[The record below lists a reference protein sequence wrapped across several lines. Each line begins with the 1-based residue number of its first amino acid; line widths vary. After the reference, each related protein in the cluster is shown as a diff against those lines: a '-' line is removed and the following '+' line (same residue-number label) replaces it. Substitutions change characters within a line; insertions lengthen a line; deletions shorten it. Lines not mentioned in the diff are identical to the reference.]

1 MDVDAFKV
9 HSKCMFLNV
18 LTKRNACNIKV
29 HSVRE
34 EKLINRISFR
44 NKLNTK

>member
-18 LTKRNACNIKV
+18 LTKRNSCNIKV
-29 HSVRE
+29 HSVCE
-34 EKLINRISFR
+34 EKLINRISFQ
-44 NKLNTK
+44 NNLNTK